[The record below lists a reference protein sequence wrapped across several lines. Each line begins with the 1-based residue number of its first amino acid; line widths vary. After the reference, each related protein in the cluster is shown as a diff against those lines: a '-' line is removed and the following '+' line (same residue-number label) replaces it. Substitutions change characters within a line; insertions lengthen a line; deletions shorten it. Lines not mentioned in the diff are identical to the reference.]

1 MRERSYTLVELLLV
15 ITIISVLVAL
25 NLSAISGVKWR
36 ANEALC
42 GVYKNQMKAFYYG
55 DGGDGNPP
63 SYTQKTFMQKYIIIS
78 KKCWECH
85 PSVP

>member
-1 MRERSYTLVELLLV
+1 VRERGYTLVELLLV
-15 ITIISVLVAL
+15 ITIIGVLVAL
-25 NLSAISGVKWR
+25 NLSAITGVKRR

-42 GVYKNQMKAFYYG
+42 RVYKNQMKAFYYG
-55 DGGDGNPP
+55 DDGDGNPP
-63 SYTQKTFMQKYIIIS
+63 SHTQKTFMRRHTIIS